1 MTTITEDEIL
11 FKNII
16 DNNLTHRGKVS
27 VVVLEC
33 LRDAGYNLKLIKIGE
48 NQKPY
53 IDDNQ
58 IILNV
63 DIGKENSIIRD
74 ATLEFKIKNYPY
86 VIKNFLNAISQEL
99 ENIK

>member
-1 MTTITEDEIL
+1 MTTILEDEII

-16 DNNLTHRGKVS
+16 DSNLTHRGKAS
-27 VVVLEC
+27 TVVLEC
-33 LRDAGYNLKLIKIGE
+33 LQEAGYNLKLIKIGE

-53 IDDNQ
+53 IDNQ

-63 DIGKENSIIRD
+63 DLGREHSVIRD

-86 VIKNFLNAISQEL
+86 VIKNLLKAISHEL
-99 ENIK
+99 KDLK